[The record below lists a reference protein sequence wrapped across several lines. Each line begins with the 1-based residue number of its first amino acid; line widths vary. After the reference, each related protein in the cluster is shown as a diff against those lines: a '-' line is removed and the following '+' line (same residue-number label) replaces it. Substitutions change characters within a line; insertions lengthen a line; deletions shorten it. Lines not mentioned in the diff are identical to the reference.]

1 MVASDF
7 TAGEWLRKR
16 FPVRYGSRVA
26 SPDRLSLQRVATPEI
41 GDSMTARPDELGPSA
56 TALLGDGAYPESQV
70 SYEGATYWLERSV
83 DGVKRLVAV
92 ADDESAFR
100 GFTGNAERVHGKVR
114 FVAETTSE
122 NALALR
128 SALPWL
134 KPSRFGLHTSAGF
147 GDRLG
152 LATPGHARALK
163 WVGAAINPV
172 FAQQSI
178 REMGRCHR
186 TPRNVLDDATW
197 GAFQAG
203 WTEPVGGDADH
214 LEQLEDVDDTV
225 AAGFVFYTLDPKAE
239 VDPQAE
245 HAGPEAIQQK
255 VAALDWAGL
264 ESDLSTFTKSY
275 VGRRID
281 LEHEVI
287 ELDEQ
292 SVLRAMA
299 KYGPSLA
306 HAMAMYRRL
315 MEKGIDCEVEFA
327 VDETDYPTTPAEH
340 VVVVSELQRLG
351 MDFISFAPR
360 FVGRFEKGVEYIGD
374 IDELQRDFEIHAQIA
389 RALGPYKLSLHS
401 GSDKFSTYPVIAE
414 ATKGLVHLKTAGTSW
429 AEALRVIAHN
439 DPDLMR
445 EVLALA
451 LDSFEVNRK
460 SYHLSC
466 DPTRIPTDPTDA
478 EVAQLMDRVD
488 SRQVLHVGYGA
499 ILDEF
504 GTRLYQVWNDNEE
517 EHYRI
522 IADHFVKHLTPFA
535 PYVQ

>member
-1 MVASDF
+1 MP
-7 TAGEWLRKR
+7 T
-16 FPVRYGSRVA
+16 
-26 SPDRLSLQRVATPEI
+26 
-41 GDSMTARPDELGPSA
+41 RPDELAPSA
-56 TALLGDGAYPESQV
+56 AAMLGDRAYPESQV
-70 SYEGATYWLERSV
+70 SYGGATYWLERSV

-100 GFTGNAERVHGKVR
+100 GFAGTAEKTDGEVR
-114 FVAETTSE
+114 LVAETTPE

-128 SALPWL
+128 DALPWL

-152 LATPGHARALK
+152 LATPGHVRALK
-163 WVGAAINPV
+163 AVGAAINPV

-178 REMGRCHR
+178 REMGRCRR

-203 WTEPVGGDADH
+203 WTKPVGGDADH
-214 LEQLEDVDDTV
+214 LEQIEDIEATA

-239 VDPQAE
+239 VDPGAE
-245 HAGPEAIQQK
+245 HADPLAIRQK
-255 VAALDWAGL
+255 VEALDWAGL
-264 ESDLSTFTKSY
+264 DSDLATFTESY
-275 VGRRID
+275 VGHRID
-281 LEHEVI
+281 LEHEAI
-287 ELDEQ
+287 ELDEE

-327 VDETDYPTTPAEH
+327 VDETDYPTKPAEH

-351 MDFISFAPR
+351 MDFVSFAPR

-374 IDELQRDFEIHAQIA
+374 INELQRDFEIHAELA

-401 GSDKFSTYPVIAE
+401 GSDKYSTYPLIAE
-414 ATKGLVHLKTAGTSW
+414 ATKGVVHLKTAGTSW
-429 AEALRVIAHN
+429 AEALRVIANN

-451 LDSFEVNRK
+451 LDSFEANRK

-466 DPTRIPTDPTDA
+466 DPTRIPSNPTDD
-478 EVAQLMDRVD
+478 EVAELMDRVD

-499 ILDEF
+499 ILEEF
-504 GTRLYQVWNDNEE
+504 GPRMYQVWNDNEE

-522 IADHFVKHLTPFA
+522 IADHFVKHLAPFA
-535 PYVQ
+535 PYAQ

>member
-1 MVASDF
+1 MTVQ
-7 TAGEWLRKR
+7 
-16 FPVRYGSRVA
+16 
-26 SPDRLSLQRVATPEI
+26 PD
-41 GDSMTARPDELGPSA
+41 DLGPSA
-56 TALLGDGAYPESQV
+56 TELLGDRAYPESQV
-70 SYEGATYWLERSV
+70 SHGGVTYWLERSP

-92 ADDESAFR
+92 AEDESAFR
-100 GFTGNAERVHGKVR
+100 GFTGTTESSNGEIR
-114 FVAETTSE
+114 FVAETTPK

-128 SALPWL
+128 SVLPWL

-152 LATPGHARALK
+152 LATPGHVRALK
-163 WVGAAINPV
+163 EVGAAINPV

-178 REMGRCHR
+178 REMGRCRR

-203 WTEPVGGDADH
+203 WTKPVGGDADH
-214 LEQLEDVDDTV
+214 LEQLDDIDDTV

-239 VDPQAE
+239 VDAEAE
-245 HAGPEAIQQK
+245 HADPSAIREK
-255 VAALDWAGL
+255 VAALDWSGL
-264 ESDLSTFTKSY
+264 ESDMPTFTKRY
-275 VGRRID
+275 VGQRID
-281 LEHEVI
+281 LEHEAI
-287 ELDEQ
+287 ELDEE

-315 MEKGIDCEVEFA
+315 MDKGIDCEVEFA
-327 VDETDYPTTPAEH
+327 VDETDYPTKPAEH

-351 MDFISFAPR
+351 MEFVSLAPR

-374 IDELQRDFEIHAQIA
+374 IDELQRDFEIHAELA

-401 GSDKFSTYPVIAE
+401 GSDKFSTYPLIAQ
-414 ATKGLVHLKTAGTSW
+414 ATNGVVHLKTAGTSW
-429 AEALRVIAHN
+429 AEALRVIANN

-445 EVLALA
+445 QVLTLA
-451 LDSFEVNRK
+451 LDSFEANRK

-466 DPTRIPTDPTDA
+466 DPTRIPTDPTDD
-478 EVAQLMDRVD
+478 EVAQLLDRVD

-499 ILDEF
+499 ILEEF
-504 GTRLYQVWNDNEE
+504 GTRMYRVWNDNEE

-535 PYVQ
+535 QYTC

>member
-1 MVASDF
+1 
-7 TAGEWLRKR
+7 
-16 FPVRYGSRVA
+16 
-26 SPDRLSLQRVATPEI
+26 
-41 GDSMTARPDELGPSA
+41 MTVRPDELASSA
-56 TALLGDGAYPESQV
+56 ADLLGERAYPESQV
-70 SYEGATYWLERSV
+70 SYAGVTYWLERA
-83 DGVKRLVAV
+83 DYDVKRLVAMG
-92 ADDESAFR
+92 DESAFR
-100 GFTGNAERVHGKVR
+100 GFTGTAERIDDGVR
-114 FVAETTSE
+114 FVAETTSD

-134 KPSRFGLHTSAGF
+134 TPAPFGLHTSAGF

-152 LATPGHARALK
+152 LATPGHVRALK
-163 WVGAAINPV
+163 EVGAAINPV

-186 TPRNVLDDATW
+186 TPRDVLDDATW

-203 WTEPVGGDADH
+203 WTKPVGGDADH
-214 LEQLEDVDDTV
+214 LEQLEDIDDTV

-239 VDPQAE
+239 VDPEAE
-245 HAGPEAIQQK
+245 HADAATIQQK
-255 VAALDWAGL
+255 VAALDWPGL
-264 ESDLSTFTKSY
+264 ESDLATFTKRY
-275 VGRRID
+275 VGNRLD
-281 LEHEVI
+281 LEHEAI
-287 ELDEQ
+287 ELEEE

-315 MEKGIDCEVEFA
+315 MAKGIDCEVEFA
-327 VDETDYPTTPAEH
+327 VDETDYPTKPAEH

-351 MDFISFAPR
+351 MEFVSFAPR

-374 IDELQRDFEIHAQIA
+374 VSELQRDFEIHAEIA

-401 GSDKFSTYPVIAE
+401 GSDKYSTYPLIAE
-414 ATKGLVHLKTAGTSW
+414 ATQGVVHLKTAGTSW
-429 AEALRVIAHN
+429 AEALRVIANN

-445 EVLALA
+445 EVLGLA
-451 LDSFEVNRK
+451 LDSFEANRK

-466 DPTRIPTDPTDA
+466 DPTKIPTDPTDA
-478 EVAQLMDRVD
+478 EVAQLMDVID

-535 PYVQ
+535 TYAR

>member
-1 MVASDF
+1 MSV
-7 TAGEWLRKR
+7 
-16 FPVRYGSRVA
+16 
-26 SPDRLSLQRVATPEI
+26 Q
-41 GDSMTARPDELGPSA
+41 PDELGPLA
-56 TALLGDGAYPESQV
+56 TALGDRAYPESQV
-70 SYEGATYWLERSV
+70 SHGGVTYWLEQSV
-83 DGVKRLVAV
+83 DGVKRLVAL

-100 GFTGNAERVHGKVR
+100 GFVGTAESSDGTFR
-114 FVAETTSE
+114 FVAETTPE

-152 LATPGHARALK
+152 LATPGHVRALK
-163 WVGAAINPV
+163 AVGAAINPV

-178 REMGRCHR
+178 REMGRCRR

-203 WTEPVGGDADH
+203 WTTPVGGDADH
-214 LEQLEDVDDTV
+214 LEQLEDIDDTV

-239 VDPQAE
+239 VDPEAE
-245 HAGPEAIQQK
+245 HADPAAIRQK
-255 VAALDWAGL
+255 VAALDWTGL
-264 ESDLSTFTKSY
+264 ESDLATFTKRY
-275 VGRRID
+275 AGRRID
-281 LEHEVI
+281 LENEAI
-287 ELDEQ
+287 ELDEE
-292 SVLRAMA
+292 SVLRALA

-315 MEKGIDCEVEFA
+315 MDRGIDCEVEFA
-327 VDETDYPTTPAEH
+327 VDETDYPTKPAEH

-351 MDFISFAPR
+351 MEFVSFAPR

-374 IDELQRDFEIHAQIA
+374 IDELQRDFEIHAELA

-401 GSDKFSTYPVIAE
+401 GSDKYSTYPLIAE
-414 ATKGLVHLKTAGTSW
+414 ATKGHVHLKTAGTSW
-429 AEALRVIAHN
+429 AEALRVIANN

-445 EVLALA
+445 EVLTLA
-451 LDSFEVNRK
+451 LDSFEANRK

-466 DPTRIPTDPTDA
+466 DPTRIPTDPTDD

-499 ILDEF
+499 ILEEF
-504 GTRLYQVWNDNEE
+504 GTRMYQVWNDNEE

-522 IADHFVKHLTPFA
+522 IADHFVKHLAPFA
-535 PYVQ
+535 PYAQ

>member
-1 MVASDF
+1 
-7 TAGEWLRKR
+7 
-16 FPVRYGSRVA
+16 
-26 SPDRLSLQRVATPEI
+26 
-41 GDSMTARPDELGPSA
+41 MTTRPDELDPSA
-56 TALLGDGAYPESQV
+56 ATLLNDGAYPESQV
-70 SYEGATYWLERSV
+70 SYEGATYWLERSA
-83 DGVKRLVAV
+83 DGAKRLVVV

-100 GFTGNAERVHGKVR
+100 GFAGTTERTNGQVR
-114 FVAETTSE
+114 LVADTTPE
-122 NALALR
+122 NAQALR
-128 SALPWL
+128 PALPWL
-134 KPSRFGLHTSAGF
+134 TPSRFGLHTSVGF

-152 LATPGHARALK
+152 LATPGHVRALK
-163 WVGAAINPV
+163 TVGGPINPV

-203 WTEPVGGDADH
+203 WTTPVGGDADH
-214 LEQLEDVDDTV
+214 LEQLEDIDDTV

-239 VDPQAE
+239 VDPEAE
-245 HAGPEAIQQK
+245 HADAAVIQQK
-255 VAALDWAGL
+255 VEALDWPSL
-264 ESDLSTFTKSY
+264 DSDLATFRKSY
-275 VGRRID
+275 VGHRID
-281 LEHEVI
+281 LEHEAI
-287 ELDEQ
+287 ELDEE
-292 SVLRAMA
+292 SVVRAMA

-315 MEKGIDCEVEFA
+315 REKGTDCEVEFA
-327 VDETDYPTTPAEH
+327 VDETDYPTKPAEH

-351 MDFISFAPR
+351 MDFVSFAPR

-374 IDELQRDFEIHAQIA
+374 LDELQRDFEIHADIA

-401 GSDKFSTYPVIAE
+401 GSDKYSTYPLIAE
-414 ATKGLVHLKTAGTSW
+414 ATKGIVHLKTAGTSW

-451 LDSFEVNRK
+451 LDSFEANRK

-466 DPTRIPTDPTDA
+466 DPTKIPTDPTDDQ
-478 EVAQLMDRVD
+478 VAQLMDRVD

-499 ILDEF
+499 ILEEF
-504 GTRLYQVWNDNEE
+504 GPRMYQVWNNNEE

-535 PYVQ
+535 SYAR

>member
-1 MVASDF
+1 MSA
-7 TAGEWLRKR
+7 
-16 FPVRYGSRVA
+16 
-26 SPDRLSLQRVATPEI
+26 Q
-41 GDSMTARPDELGPSA
+41 PDELTTSA
-56 TALLGDGAYPESQV
+56 TALLGDRAYPESQV
-70 SYEGATYWLERSV
+70 SYGGVTYWLERS
-83 DGVKRLVAV
+83 GEGAKRLVAV
-92 ADDESAFR
+92 ADDESAFS
-100 GFTGNAERVHGKVR
+100 GFAGTAEVVDGKVR
-114 FVAETTSE
+114 FVAETTPH

-134 KPSRFGLHTSAGF
+134 TPSRFGLHTSAGF

-152 LATPGHARALK
+152 LATPGHVRALK
-163 WVGAAINPV
+163 TIGAAINPV

-178 REMGRCHR
+178 REMGRCGR

-203 WTEPVGGDADH
+203 WTRPVGGDADH
-214 LEQLEDVDDTV
+214 LEQLDDIDDTV

-239 VDPQAE
+239 VDPEAE
-245 HAGPEAIQQK
+245 HADPATIKRK
-255 VAALDWAGL
+255 VEALDWAGL
-264 ESDLSTFTKSY
+264 DSDLVTFTKRY
-275 VGRRID
+275 VGQRFD
-281 LEHEVI
+281 LEHEAI
-287 ELDEQ
+287 DLDEE

-327 VDETDYPTTPAEH
+327 VDETDFPTKPAEH
-340 VVVVSELQRLG
+340 IVVVSELQRLG
-351 MDFISFAPR
+351 MEFVSFAPR
-360 FVGRFEKGVEYIGD
+360 YVGRFEKGVEYIGD

-401 GSDKFSTYPVIAE
+401 GSDKFSTYPLIAE
-414 ATKGLVHLKTAGTSW
+414 ATKGVVHLKTAGTSW
-429 AEALRVIAHN
+429 AEALRVIAN
-439 DPDLMR
+439 NAPDLMR

-451 LDSFEVNRK
+451 LDSFEANRK

-466 DPTRIPTDPTDA
+466 DPSKIPTDPTDDEA
-478 EVAQLMDRVD
+478 AQLMDRVD

-499 ILDEF
+499 ILEEF
-504 GTRLYQVWNDNEE
+504 RPRLYQVWNDNEE

-522 IADHFVKHLTPFA
+522 IADHFVKHLRPFA
-535 PYVQ
+535 PYAR

>member
-1 MVASDF
+1 MSTQPDQLHAS
-7 TAGEWLRKR
+7 AG
-16 FPVRYGSRVA
+16 
-26 SPDRLSLQRVATPEI
+26 
-41 GDSMTARPDELGPSA
+41 
-56 TALLGDGAYPESQV
+56 ALLGDRANPESQV
-70 SYEGATYWLERSV
+70 SYGGATYWLERSV

-92 ADDESAFR
+92 ADDESAFH
-100 GFTGNAERVHGKVR
+100 GFTGTAERSDREVR
-114 FVAETTSE
+114 FVAETTPE

-152 LATPGHARALK
+152 LATPGHVRALNA
-163 WVGAAINPV
+163 VGAAINPV

-178 REMGRCHR
+178 REMGRCGR

-203 WTEPVGGDADH
+203 WTKPVGGDADH
-214 LEQLEDVDDTV
+214 LEQLDDIDDTV

-239 VDPQAE
+239 VDPEAE
-245 HAGPEAIQQK
+245 HADPATIQQK
-255 VAALDWAGL
+255 VEALDWAGL
-264 ESDLSTFTKSY
+264 DSDLATFTKRY
-275 VGRRID
+275 AGHRID
-281 LEHEVI
+281 LEREAVVL
-287 ELDEQ
+287 EEE

-299 KYGPSLA
+299 KYGPSLS

-327 VDETDYPTTPAEH
+327 VDETDYPTKPAEH
-340 VVVVSELQRLG
+340 VVVVSELKRLG
-351 MDFISFAPR
+351 MDFVSFAPR

-374 IDELQRDFEIHAQIA
+374 IEELKRDFEIHAEIA

-401 GSDKFSTYPVIAE
+401 GSDKYSTYPLIAE
-414 ATKGLVHLKTAGTSW
+414 ATKGVVHLKTAGTSW

-451 LDSFEVNRK
+451 LDSFEANRK

-466 DPTRIPTDPTDA
+466 DPTKIPTDPTD
-478 EVAQLMDRVD
+478 EQVARLMDGID

-499 ILDEF
+499 ILSEF
-504 GTRLYQVWNDNEE
+504 GPRLYQVWNDNEE

-522 IADHFVKHLTPFA
+522 IADHFEKHLAPFA
-535 PYVQ
+535 AYAQ

>member
-1 MVASDF
+1 
-7 TAGEWLRKR
+7 
-16 FPVRYGSRVA
+16 
-26 SPDRLSLQRVATPEI
+26 
-41 GDSMTARPDELGPSA
+41 MTARPDELGPSA
-56 TALLGDGAYPESQV
+56 TALLGDRAYPESLV
-70 SYEGATYWLERSV
+70 SYEGATYWLERAV
-83 DGVKRLVAV
+83 DGAKRLMVV

-100 GFTGNAERVHGKVR
+100 GFAGTAERVDGKVR
-114 FVAETTSE
+114 FVADTTPE

-128 SALPWL
+128 SVLPWL
-134 KPSRFGLHTSAGF
+134 TPSRFGVRTSAGF

-152 LATPGHARALK
+152 LATPGHVRALK
-163 WVGAAINPV
+163 AVNAAINPV

-186 TPRNVLDDATW
+186 TPRDVLDDATW

-203 WTEPVGGDADH
+203 WTKPVGGDADH
-214 LEQLEDVDDTV
+214 LEQLEDIDDTV

-239 VDPQAE
+239 VDPEAE
-245 HAGPEAIQQK
+245 HADPAVIEQK
-255 VAALDWAGL
+255 VAALEWAGL
-264 ESDLSTFTKSY
+264 ESDLATFTKTY
-275 VGRRID
+275 VGRRVD
-281 LEHEVI
+281 LEKEAI

-306 HAMAMYRRL
+306 HAMSMYRRL

-351 MDFISFAPR
+351 MDFVSFAPR

-374 IDELQRDFEIHAQIA
+374 IDELQRDFEIHAEIA

-401 GSDKFSTYPVIAE
+401 GSDKLSTYPLIAE

-429 AEALRVIAHN
+429 AEALRVIANN

-466 DPTRIPTDPTDA
+466 DPTRIPTDPTDE
-478 EVAQLMDRVD
+478 EVVQLMDRVD

-499 ILDEF
+499 ILEEY
-504 GTRLYQVWNDNEE
+504 GPRLYQVWNDNEE

-535 PYVQ
+535 PYA

>member
-1 MVASDF
+1 MSIQ
-7 TAGEWLRKR
+7 
-16 FPVRYGSRVA
+16 
-26 SPDRLSLQRVATPEI
+26 PDQLA
-41 GDSMTARPDELGPSA
+41 PSA
-56 TALLGDGAYPESQV
+56 VALLGDRAYPESQV
-70 SYEGATYWLERSV
+70 SYGGATYWLERSA
-83 DGVKRLVAV
+83 DGLKRLVAV

-100 GFTGNAERVHGKVR
+100 GFAGTTESSDGDVR
-114 FVAETTSE
+114 LVAETTSE

-152 LATPGHARALK
+152 LATPGHVRALK
-163 WVGAAINPV
+163 AVGAAINPV

-203 WTEPVGGDADH
+203 WTQPVGGDADH
-214 LEQLEDVDDTV
+214 LEELSDIDDTA

-239 VDPQAE
+239 VDPEAE
-245 HAGPEAIQQK
+245 HANPAAIQHK
-255 VAALDWAGL
+255 VEALDWAGL
-264 ESDLSTFTKSY
+264 DSDLPTFIKTY
-275 VGRRID
+275 AGHGID
-281 LEHEVI
+281 LDHEAI
-287 ELDEQ
+287 ELDAE
-292 SVLRAMA
+292 SVCRAIA

-327 VDETDYPTTPAEH
+327 VDETDYPTKPAEH
-340 VVVVSELQRLG
+340 IVVVRELQRLG
-351 MDFISFAPR
+351 MEFVSFAPR

-374 IDELQRDFEIHAQIA
+374 IDELQRDFEIHAEIA

-401 GSDKFSTYPVIAE
+401 GSDKYSTYPLIAE

-451 LDSFEVNRK
+451 LDSFEANRK

-466 DPTRIPTDPTDA
+466 DPARIPTHPTDE
-478 EVAQLMDRVD
+478 EVAHLMDVID

-499 ILDEF
+499 ILEEF
-504 GTRLYQVWNDNEE
+504 GTRMYQVWNDNEE

-535 PYVQ
+535 PYAH

>member
-1 MVASDF
+1 
-7 TAGEWLRKR
+7 
-16 FPVRYGSRVA
+16 
-26 SPDRLSLQRVATPEI
+26 
-41 GDSMTARPDELGPSA
+41 MTTRPDELDPSA
-56 TALLGDGAYPESQV
+56 ATLLNDGAYPESQV
-70 SYEGATYWLERSV
+70 SYEGATYWLERSA
-83 DGVKRLVAV
+83 DGAKRLVAV

-100 GFTGNAERVHGKVR
+100 GFAGTTERTNGQVR
-114 FVAETTSE
+114 LAADTTPE
-122 NALALR
+122 NAQALR

-134 KPSRFGLHTSAGF
+134 TPSRFGLHTSVGF

-152 LATPGHARALK
+152 LATPGHVRALK
-163 WVGAAINPV
+163 TVGAPINPV

-203 WTEPVGGDADH
+203 WTTPVGGDADH
-214 LEQLEDVDDTV
+214 LEQLEDIDDTV

-239 VDPQAE
+239 VDPEAE
-245 HAGPEAIQQK
+245 HADAAVIQQK
-255 VAALDWAGL
+255 VETLDWPSL
-264 ESDLSTFTKSY
+264 DSDLATFRKSY
-275 VGRRID
+275 VGHRID
-281 LEHEVI
+281 LEHEAI
-287 ELDEQ
+287 ELDEE
-292 SVLRAMA
+292 SVVRAMA

-315 MEKGIDCEVEFA
+315 REKDIDCEVEFA
-327 VDETDYPTTPAEH
+327 VDETDYPTKPAEH

-351 MDFISFAPR
+351 MDFVSFAPR

-374 IDELQRDFEIHAQIA
+374 LDELQRDFEIHAEIA
-389 RALGPYKLSLHS
+389 RALGLYKLSLHS
-401 GSDKFSTYPVIAE
+401 GSDKYSTYPLIAE
-414 ATKGLVHLKTAGTSW
+414 ATKGVVHLKTAGTSW

-451 LDSFEVNRK
+451 LDSFEANRK

-466 DPTRIPTDPTDA
+466 DPTKIPTDPTDDQ
-478 EVAQLMDRVD
+478 VAQLMDRVD

-499 ILDEF
+499 ILEEF
-504 GTRLYQVWNDNEE
+504 AARMYQVWHDNEE
-517 EHYRI
+517 EHCGI
-522 IADHFVKHLTPFA
+522 IANR
-535 PYVQ
+535 

>member
-1 MVASDF
+1 MSA
-7 TAGEWLRKR
+7 
-16 FPVRYGSRVA
+16 
-26 SPDRLSLQRVATPEI
+26 Q
-41 GDSMTARPDELGPSA
+41 PDELTASA
-56 TALLGDGAYPESQV
+56 TALLGDRAYPESQV
-70 SYEGATYWLERSV
+70 SYGGATYWLERPV
-83 DGVKRLVAV
+83 EGVKRLVAV

-100 GFTGNAERVHGKVR
+100 GFAGTAEVVDGKVR
-114 FVAETTSE
+114 FVAETTPD

-128 SALPWL
+128 FALPWL

-152 LATPGHARALK
+152 LATPGHVRALK
-163 WVGAAINPV
+163 AIGAAINPV

-178 REMGRCHR
+178 REMGRCGR

-203 WTEPVGGDADH
+203 WTRPVGGDADH
-214 LEQLEDVDDTV
+214 LEQLDDIDDTV

-239 VDPQAE
+239 VDPEAE
-245 HAGPEAIQQK
+245 HADSATIQRK
-255 VAALDWAGL
+255 VQALDWAGL
-264 ESDLSTFTKSY
+264 DSDLATFTKRY
-275 VGRRID
+275 VGQRFD
-281 LEHEVI
+281 LEHEAI
-287 ELDEQ
+287 NLDEE

-327 VDETDYPTTPAEH
+327 IDETDYPTKPAEH
-340 VVVVSELQRLG
+340 IVVVSELQRLG
-351 MDFISFAPR
+351 MEFVSFAPR
-360 FVGRFEKGVEYIGD
+360 YVGRFEKGVEYIGD

-401 GSDKFSTYPVIAE
+401 GSDKFSTYPLIAE
-414 ATKGLVHLKTAGTSW
+414 ATKGVVHLKTAGTSW
-429 AEALRVIAHN
+429 AEALRVIANN

-451 LDSFEVNRK
+451 LDSFEANRK

-466 DPTRIPTDPTDA
+466 DPSKIPTNPTNDQ
-478 EVAQLMDRVD
+478 VAHLMDVVD

-499 ILDEF
+499 ILEEF
-504 GTRLYQVWNDNEE
+504 RPRLYQVWNDNEE

-535 PYVQ
+535 QYAQ

>member
-1 MVASDF
+1 
-7 TAGEWLRKR
+7 
-16 FPVRYGSRVA
+16 
-26 SPDRLSLQRVATPEI
+26 
-41 GDSMTARPDELGPSA
+41 MTARPDELGPSA
-56 TALLGDGAYPESQV
+56 TALLGDRAYPESLV
-70 SYEGATYWLERSV
+70 SYEGATYWLERGV
-83 DGVKRLVAV
+83 DGAKRLMIV

-100 GFTGNAERVHGKVR
+100 GFAGTAERVDGKVR
-114 FVAETTSE
+114 FVAETTPE

-128 SALPWL
+128 SVLPWL
-134 KPSRFGLHTSAGF
+134 TPSRFGLRTSAGF

-152 LATPGHARALK
+152 LATPGHVRALK
-163 WVGAAINPV
+163 AVNAAINPV

-203 WTEPVGGDADH
+203 WTKPVGGDADH
-214 LEQLEDVDDTV
+214 LEQLEDIDDTV
-225 AAGFVFYTLDPKAE
+225 AAGFVFFTLDPKAE
-239 VDPQAE
+239 VDPEAE
-245 HAGPEAIQQK
+245 HADPAVIEQK
-255 VAALDWAGL
+255 VAALKWADL
-264 ESDLSTFTKSY
+264 ESDLATFTKTY
-275 VGRRID
+275 VGRRVD
-281 LEHEVI
+281 LEQEAI

-306 HAMAMYRRL
+306 HAMSMYRRL

-351 MDFISFAPR
+351 MDFVSFAPR

-374 IDELQRDFEIHAQIA
+374 IDELQRDFEIHAEIA

-401 GSDKFSTYPVIAE
+401 GSDKFSTYPLIAE

-429 AEALRVIAHN
+429 AEALRVIANN

-451 LDSFEVNRK
+451 LDSFEINRK

-466 DPTRIPTDPTDA
+466 DPTRIPTDPTDE
-478 EVAQLMDRVD
+478 EVVQLMDRVD

-499 ILDEF
+499 ILEEF
-504 GTRLYQVWNDNEE
+504 EPRLYQVWNDNEE
-517 EHYRI
+517 EHYSI

-535 PYVQ
+535 PYAR

>member
-1 MVASDF
+1 MS
-7 TAGEWLRKR
+7 
-16 FPVRYGSRVA
+16 
-26 SPDRLSLQRVATPEI
+26 ATPDEPAR
-41 GDSMTARPDELGPSA
+41 STA
-56 TALLGDGAYPESQV
+56 ALLGDRAYAESQV
-70 SYEGATYWLERSV
+70 SHGGAAYWLERSQ
-83 DGVKRLVAV
+83 DGAKRLVAV

-100 GFTGNAERVHGKVR
+100 DFSGAVERIDEGFRL
-114 FVAETTSE
+114 VAETSPE

-134 KPSRFGLHTSAGF
+134 RPSRFGLHTSAGF

-152 LATPGHARALK
+152 LATPGHVRALK
-163 WVGAAINPV
+163 TVGAAIKPV

-214 LEQLEDVDDTV
+214 LEQVEDIDDTT
-225 AAGFVFYTLDPKAE
+225 AAGFAFYTLDPKAE
-239 VDPQAE
+239 VDPEAE
-245 HAGPEAIQQK
+245 HADQAMIHQK
-255 VAALDWAGL
+255 VEALDWASL
-264 ESDLSTFTKSY
+264 DSDLTAFRKSY
-275 VGRRID
+275 FGRRVD
-281 LEHEVI
+281 LEQQAI
-287 ELDEQ
+287 ELDEE

-299 KYGPSLA
+299 KYGPGIV

-327 VDETDYPTTPAEH
+327 VDETDYPTKPAEH
-340 VVVVSELQRLG
+340 IVVVSELQRLG
-351 MDFISFAPR
+351 MEFVSFAPR

-374 IDELQRDFEIHAQIA
+374 IDELLRDFEIHAAIA

-401 GSDKFSTYPVIAE
+401 GSDKYSTYPLIAE
-414 ATKGLVHLKTAGTSW
+414 ATNGVVHLKTAGTSW
-429 AEALRVIAHN
+429 AEALRVIANN

-445 EVLALA
+445 EVLRLA
-451 LDSFEVNRK
+451 LDSFEANRK

-466 DPTRIPTDPTDA
+466 DPTKIPSDPTDHD
-478 EVAQLMDRVD
+478 VAQLMDRVD

-499 ILDEF
+499 ILEEF
-504 GTRLYQVWNDNEE
+504 GPRPYRVWNDNEE
-517 EHYRI
+517 EHYKI
-522 IADHFVKHLTPFA
+522 IADHFVKHLAPFA
-535 PYVQ
+535 PYVR

>member
-1 MVASDF
+1 
-7 TAGEWLRKR
+7 
-16 FPVRYGSRVA
+16 
-26 SPDRLSLQRVATPEI
+26 
-41 GDSMTARPDELGPSA
+41 MTTRPDELDPSA
-56 TALLGDGAYPESQV
+56 ATLLNDGGYPESQV
-70 SYEGATYWLERSV
+70 SYEGATYWLERSA
-83 DGVKRLVAV
+83 DGAKRLVAV
-92 ADDESAFR
+92 ADDESAYR
-100 GFTGNAERVHGKVR
+100 GFAGTTERTNGQVR
-114 FVAETTSE
+114 LVADTTPE
-122 NALALR
+122 NAQALR

-134 KPSRFGLHTSAGF
+134 TPSRFGLHTSVGF

-152 LATPGHARALK
+152 LATPGHVRALK
-163 WVGAAINPV
+163 TVGGPINPV

-203 WTEPVGGDADH
+203 WTTPVGGDADH
-214 LEQLEDVDDTV
+214 LEQLEDIDDTV

-239 VDPQAE
+239 VDPEAE
-245 HAGPEAIQQK
+245 HADAAVIQQK
-255 VAALDWAGL
+255 VEALDWPSL
-264 ESDLSTFTKSY
+264 DSDLATFRKSY
-275 VGRRID
+275 VGHRID
-281 LEHEVI
+281 LEREAI
-287 ELDEQ
+287 ELDEE
-292 SVLRAMA
+292 SVVRAMA

-315 MEKGIDCEVEFA
+315 REKGVDCEVEFA
-327 VDETDYPTTPAEH
+327 VDETDYPTKPAEH

-351 MDFISFAPR
+351 MDFVSFAPR

-374 IDELQRDFEIHAQIA
+374 LDELQRDFEIHAEIA

-401 GSDKFSTYPVIAE
+401 GSDKYSTYPLIAE
-414 ATKGLVHLKTAGTSW
+414 ATKGVVHLKTAGTSW

-451 LDSFEVNRK
+451 LDSFEANRK

-466 DPTRIPTDPTDA
+466 DPTKIPTDPTDDQ
-478 EVAQLMDRVD
+478 VAQLMDRVD

-499 ILDEF
+499 ILEEF
-504 GTRLYQVWNDNEE
+504 GPRMYQVWNDNEE

-535 PYVQ
+535 SYAR

>member
-1 MVASDF
+1 
-7 TAGEWLRKR
+7 
-16 FPVRYGSRVA
+16 
-26 SPDRLSLQRVATPEI
+26 
-41 GDSMTARPDELGPSA
+41 MTTRPDELDPSA
-56 TALLGDGAYPESQV
+56 ATLLNDGAYPESQV
-70 SYEGATYWLERSV
+70 SYEGATYWLERSA
-83 DGVKRLVAV
+83 DGAKRLVVV

-100 GFTGNAERVHGKVR
+100 GFAGTTERTNGQVR
-114 FVAETTSE
+114 LVADTTPE
-122 NALALR
+122 NAQALR

-134 KPSRFGLHTSAGF
+134 TPSRFGLHTSVGF

-152 LATPGHARALK
+152 LATPGHVRALK
-163 WVGAAINPV
+163 TVGGPINPV

-203 WTEPVGGDADH
+203 WTTPVGGDADH
-214 LEQLEDVDDTV
+214 LEQLEDIDDTV

-239 VDPQAE
+239 VDPEAE
-245 HAGPEAIQQK
+245 HADAAVIQQK
-255 VAALDWAGL
+255 VETLDWPSL
-264 ESDLSTFTKSY
+264 DSDLATFRKSY
-275 VGRRID
+275 VGHRID
-281 LEHEVI
+281 LEHEAI
-287 ELDEQ
+287 ELDEE
-292 SVLRAMA
+292 SVVRAMA

-315 MEKGIDCEVEFA
+315 REKGIDCEVEFA
-327 VDETDYPTTPAEH
+327 VDETDYPTKPAEH

-351 MDFISFAPR
+351 MDFVSFAPR

-374 IDELQRDFEIHAQIA
+374 LDQLQRDFEIHADIA

-401 GSDKFSTYPVIAE
+401 GSDKYSTYPLIAE
-414 ATKGLVHLKTAGTSW
+414 ATKGIVHLKTAGTSW

-451 LDSFEVNRK
+451 LDSFEANRK

-466 DPTRIPTDPTDA
+466 DPTKIPTDPTDDQ
-478 EVAQLMDRVD
+478 VAQLMDRVD

-499 ILDEF
+499 ILEDF
-504 GTRLYQVWNDNEE
+504 GPRMYQVWNDNEE

-535 PYVQ
+535 SYAG

>member
-1 MVASDF
+1 
-7 TAGEWLRKR
+7 
-16 FPVRYGSRVA
+16 
-26 SPDRLSLQRVATPEI
+26 
-41 GDSMTARPDELGPSA
+41 MTTRPDELDPSA
-56 TALLGDGAYPESQV
+56 ATLLNDGAYPESQV
-70 SYEGATYWLERSV
+70 SYEGATYWLERSA
-83 DGVKRLVAV
+83 DGAKRLVVV

-100 GFTGNAERVHGKVR
+100 GFAGTTERTNGQVR
-114 FVAETTSE
+114 LVADTTPE
-122 NALALR
+122 NAQALR

-134 KPSRFGLHTSAGF
+134 TPSRFGLHTSVGF

-152 LATPGHARALK
+152 LATPGHVRALK
-163 WVGAAINPV
+163 TVGGPINPV

-203 WTEPVGGDADH
+203 WTTPVGGDADH
-214 LEQLEDVDDTV
+214 LEQLEDIDDTV

-239 VDPQAE
+239 VDPEAE
-245 HAGPEAIQQK
+245 HADAAVIQQK
-255 VAALDWAGL
+255 VETLDWPSL
-264 ESDLSTFTKSY
+264 DSDLATFRKSY
-275 VGRRID
+275 VGHRID
-281 LEHEVI
+281 LEHEAI
-287 ELDEQ
+287 ELDEE
-292 SVLRAMA
+292 SVVRAMA

-315 MEKGIDCEVEFA
+315 REKGIDCEVEFA
-327 VDETDYPTTPAEH
+327 VDETDYPTKPAEH

-351 MDFISFAPR
+351 MDFVSFAPR

-374 IDELQRDFEIHAQIA
+374 LDELQRDFEIHAEIA

-401 GSDKFSTYPVIAE
+401 GSDKYSTYPLIAE
-414 ATKGLVHLKTAGTSW
+414 ATKGIVHLKTAGTSW

-451 LDSFEVNRK
+451 LDSFEANRK

-466 DPTRIPTDPTDA
+466 DPTKIPTDPTDDQ
-478 EVAQLMDRVD
+478 VAQLMDRVD

-499 ILDEF
+499 ILEEF
-504 GTRLYQVWNDNEE
+504 GPRMYQVWNDNEE

-535 PYVQ
+535 PYAR

>member
-1 MVASDF
+1 MSV
-7 TAGEWLRKR
+7 
-16 FPVRYGSRVA
+16 
-26 SPDRLSLQRVATPEI
+26 Q
-41 GDSMTARPDELGPSA
+41 PDELGPSA
-56 TALLGDGAYPESQV
+56 TALLGDRAYPESQV
-70 SYEGATYWLERSV
+70 SHGGVTYWLERTL

-92 ADDESAFR
+92 ADDEAALRDFA
-100 GFTGNAERVHGKVR
+100 GTAESSDGTFR
-114 FVAETTSE
+114 FVAETTPE

-134 KPSRFGLHTSAGF
+134 KPTRFGLHTSAGF

-152 LATPGHARALK
+152 LATPGHVRALEA
-163 WVGAAINPV
+163 VGAAINPV

-178 REMGRCHR
+178 REMGRCRR

-203 WTEPVGGDADH
+203 WTKPVGGDADH
-214 LEQLEDVDDTV
+214 LEQLEDIDDTA

-239 VDPQAE
+239 VDPEAE
-245 HAGPEAIQQK
+245 HADPAAIRQK

-264 ESDLSTFTKSY
+264 ESDQATFTKSY

-281 LEHEVI
+281 LEHEAI
-287 ELDEQ
+287 ELDEE

-315 MEKGIDCEVEFA
+315 MDKDIDCEVEFA
-327 VDETDYPTTPAEH
+327 VDETDYPTKPAEH

-351 MDFISFAPR
+351 MEFVSFAPR

-374 IDELQRDFEIHAQIA
+374 IEELQRDFEIHAELA

-401 GSDKFSTYPVIAE
+401 GSDKFSTYPLIAE
-414 ATKGLVHLKTAGTSW
+414 ATQGQVHLKTAGTSW
-429 AEALRVIAHN
+429 AEALRVIANN

-445 EVLALA
+445 EVLTLA
-451 LDSFEVNRK
+451 LDSFEANRK

-466 DPTRIPTDPTDA
+466 DPTRIPTDPTDD

-499 ILDEF
+499 ILEEF
-504 GTRLYQVWNDNEE
+504 RTRMYQVWNENEE

-522 IADHFVKHLTPFA
+522 IAGHFMKHLAPFA
-535 PYVQ
+535 PYAQ

>member
-1 MVASDF
+1 
-7 TAGEWLRKR
+7 
-16 FPVRYGSRVA
+16 
-26 SPDRLSLQRVATPEI
+26 
-41 GDSMTARPDELGPSA
+41 MTVRPDELASSA
-56 TALLGDGAYPESQV
+56 ADLLGERAYPESQV
-70 SYEGATYWLERSV
+70 SYAGVTYWLERA
-83 DGVKRLVAV
+83 DDDVKRLVAV

-100 GFTGNAERVHGKVR
+100 GFTGTAERIDAGVR
-114 FVAETTSE
+114 FVAETTSD

-134 KPSRFGLHTSAGF
+134 TPAPFGLHTSAGF

-152 LATPGHARALK
+152 LATPGHVRALK
-163 WVGAAINPV
+163 EVGAAINPV

-186 TPRNVLDDATW
+186 TPRDVLDDATW

-203 WTEPVGGDADH
+203 WTKPVGGDADH
-214 LEQLEDVDDTV
+214 LEQLEDIDDTV

-239 VDPQAE
+239 VDPEAE
-245 HAGPEAIQQK
+245 HADAATIQQK
-255 VAALDWAGL
+255 VAALDWPGL
-264 ESDLSTFTKSY
+264 ESDLATFTKRY
-275 VGRRID
+275 VGHRLD
-281 LEHEVI
+281 LEHEAI
-287 ELDEQ
+287 ELEEE

-315 MEKGIDCEVEFA
+315 MAKGIDCEVEFA
-327 VDETDYPTTPAEH
+327 VDETDYPTKPAEH

-351 MDFISFAPR
+351 MRFVSFAPR

-374 IDELQRDFEIHAQIA
+374 ISELQRDFEIHAEIA

-401 GSDKFSTYPVIAE
+401 GSDKYSTYPLIAE
-414 ATKGLVHLKTAGTSW
+414 ATQGVVHLKTAGTSW
-429 AEALRVIAHN
+429 AEALRVIANN

-445 EVLALA
+445 EVLGLA
-451 LDSFEVNRK
+451 LDSFEANRK

-466 DPTRIPTDPTDA
+466 DPTKIPTDPTDA
-478 EVAQLMDRVD
+478 EVAQLMDVID

-535 PYVQ
+535 TYAA